1 MGAHSEGGRAVVS
14 NRSGVLSG
22 KRVPIVSRIVV
33 SVVILAVS
41 VGIFRALVALK
52 PPVPKADRPP
62 AAMTVRVI
70 TATPVRTP
78 RMWVGYGTA
87 LAKEA
92 ADVAAEVAGTVVAR
106 GPKVEVGEWIDAGG
120 TLVAMDAREY
130 TDRAARSREIAASL
144 EAELTGLDI
153 ELEAQQETLRLI
165 ERSADITRREL
176 ERIRGAVEA
185 GSANQFELEPLED
198 RLARVLR
205 ERENTQK
212 ELLLIPTR
220 KARLRAQVDA
230 ERASQRLAEL
240 DVERCSVRS
249 PIAGI
254 LQTVDAEVGER
265 LSVGE
270 RVGRVVDLS
279 VIEVPLRVPVSSA
292 SWIRVGASAMV
303 ELGGPRASAREGVVS
318 RIAPEADAAT
328 RTIAVYVEV
337 DQSESMA
344 SAGGA
349 GAILLPG
356 QFVFGRIESTDTI
369 ERIAIPRSAVTGD
382 RVFVVDEEGV
392 VRTRVVAIDFAAEG
406 RHPEVHPDETQWYV
420 LVDGVEPGERIAVTN
435 IAELRAGMRITPAS
449 VGRAVAGEPGA

>member
-1 MGAHSEGGRAVVS
+1 MEAHSEGGRPVVS

-33 SVVILAVS
+33 SVVVLGVS
-41 VGIFRALVALK
+41 IGIFRTLVALK

-78 RMWVGYGTA
+78 RMWIGYGTA
-87 LAKEA
+87 VAKSS
-92 ADVAAEVAGTVVAR
+92 ADIAAEIAGKVVER
-106 GPKVEVGEWIDAGG
+106 GPKIEVGEWIDAGD
-120 TLVAMDAREY
+120 TVVAVDSREY
-130 TDRAARSREIAASL
+130 ADRATRSRELAAAL
-144 EAELTGLDI
+144 EAELEGEDV
-153 ELEAQQETLRLI
+153 ELEAYQETMRLI
-165 ERSADITRREL
+165 ERSVELTRREL

-198 RLARVLR
+198 RLARILR

-212 ELLLIPTR
+212 ELRLIPTR
-220 KARLRAQVDA
+220 KVRFRARIDS
-230 ERASQRLAEL
+230 ERATQRLAEL
-240 DVERCSVRS
+240 DVQRCSVRS
-249 PIAGI
+249 PISGMIQA
-254 LQTVDAEVGER
+254 VDVEIGER
-265 LSVGE
+265 LSVGT
-270 RVGRVVDLS
+270 RVARVVDLS

-292 SWIRVGASAMV
+292 SWIRVGAAATV
-303 ELGGPRASAREGVVS
+303 ELGGPRGATRQGVVS
-318 RIAPEADAAT
+318 RIAPEADPAT

-337 DQSESMA
+337 DQSESLA

-349 GAILLPG
+349 GSILLPG
-356 QFVFGRIESTDTI
+356 QFVLGRIESTETI

-382 RVFVVDEEGV
+382 RVFVVDDEGV

-420 LVDGVEPGERIAVTN
+420 LVGGLEPGERIAVTN
-435 IAELRAGMRITPAS
+435 IAELRAGMRITPAEA
-449 VGRAVAGEPGA
+449 GRAVAGESGA